1 MSDISN
7 FPWLQKLFLKTNIS
21 SLPHS
26 NLIEG
31 SKGLGK
37 TFLAKH
43 IAKSLLC
50 LNSSSEPC
58 NSCHSCNL
66 FDESTHPDFFMNADD
81 NKILIDEIREMI
93 NFSVLSSSVSSS
105 KVIILNNCEN
115 MNIASQNAILKTL
128 EEPAANTYII
138 MTSSKRRSLNQTIYS
153 RCNKFTL
160 RDLDQHELTEWI
172 RSQGMQ
178 DFNYYDY
185 PTFLAPLEILK
196 NIEEGRNNEFID
208 ISNYLLQFCNKEIS
222 IDEVVKYLID
232 IDLTS
237 IEKVNLVID
246 FFKTLLKS
254 KLANLPYSGKFKS
267 LNDIQLV
274 VEDLSDALDE
284 LNLLRNNIMKVSAI
298 NENHSLKYFMFKL
311 DKLIKQS

>member
-7 FPWLQKLFLKTNIS
+7 FPWLKKLFLKTNIS
-21 SLPHS
+21 ALPHS

-66 FDESTHPDFFMNADD
+66 FDELTHPDFFMNADD

-128 EEPAANTYII
+128 EEPNPNTFII
-138 MTSSKRRSLNQTIYS
+138 MSSSKRRSLNQTIYS
-153 RCNKFTL
+153 RCNKIVL
-160 RDLDQHELTEWI
+160 KDLNQLEITEWV

-196 NIEEGRNNEFID
+196 NIEEGRGNDYID
-208 ISNYLLQFCNKEIS
+208 ISNCLLQFCNNEIS
-222 IDEVVKYLID
+222 INETVKYLLD
-232 IDLTS
+232 VDLGS
-237 IEKVNLVID
+237 LEKVNLLID

-254 KLANLPYSGKFKS
+254 NLADIPYSGKFKL
-267 LNDIQLV
+267 LNDIQFQPI
-274 VEDLSDALDE
+274 DLSNTLNE
-284 LNLLRNNIMKVSAI
+284 LNLLRDNIMKVSAI
-298 NENHSLKYFMFKL
+298 NESHSLKYFIFKL
-311 DKLIKQS
+311 GALIKQ